1 LRCAFK
7 LQRSDDKGSP
17 LKYLTLHEIVKDARQ
32 NLDRKYWDYLLG
44 GADTEASVRRN
55 RYGLDSWVF
64 RPRILNDV
72 SELEVARDFLGTR
85 LRIPVLLPPIGS
97 VQVFETGGGESVA
110 QAAAEFG
117 VLQILSSVCTPD
129 FEAVAAAVPG
139 PRIYQ
144 LYLMGDQA
152 WMDDLIARAVDAGY
166 TGFCLT
172 ADTQTYSRRER
183 DIIKRFT
190 PPSGSQ
196 AGSREFNYQ
205 GRMTWD
211 TVDHIKNNFDIP
223 LIIKGVNVGE
233 DAARC
238 VQAGVD
244 VVYVSNHGG
253 RQLDHTRAC
262 IDALPE
268 VVDAVDGRVPVV
280 VDGGFMR
287 GADVVKGLCLG
298 ADVVGMGRL
307 EGLAMA
313 AGGGPALVR
322 ALEIVERE
330 IQTTLALLGID
341 KLADL
346 NPDLLERATPVAAG
360 DLLSAFPLLGEEGY

>member
-1 LRCAFK
+1 M
-7 LQRSDDKGSP
+7 
-17 LKYLTLHEIVKDARQ
+17 KYLTLHEIAKAAQR
-32 NLDRKYWDYLLG
+32 NLDRNHWDYLVG
-44 GADTEASVRRN
+44 GADTEASLRRN

-72 SELEVARDFLGTR
+72 SVVEVASEFLGTR
-85 LRIPVLLPPIGS
+85 MRIPVLLPPIGS
-97 VQVFETGGGESVA
+97 VQVFEPGGGQSVA
-110 QAAAEFG
+110 EAAAEFG
-117 VLQILSSVCTPD
+117 VLQVLSSVCTPD
-129 FEAVAAAVPG
+129 FEEVAARVPG

-144 LYLMGDQA
+144 LYLMGDQT
-152 WMDDLIARAVDAGY
+152 WMDDIIARAVAAGY

-183 DIIKRFT
+183 DLIKRFT

-196 AGSREFNYQ
+196 AGTSGFNYQ
-205 GRMTWD
+205 GKMTWD
-211 TVDHIKNNFDIP
+211 TVEHIKNNFDIP
-223 LIIKGVNVGE
+223 LLIKGVNVGE

-238 VQAGVD
+238 VDAGVD
-244 VVYVSNHGG
+244 VVWVSNHGG

-268 VVDAVDGRVPVV
+268 VVEAVDGRAPVV

-298 ADVVGMGRL
+298 ADAVAMGRL

-313 AGGGPALVR
+313 AGGKDAMVR

-330 IQTTLALLGID
+330 ITTTMTLLGVAHR
-341 KLADL
+341 KDL
-346 NPDLLERATPVAAG
+346 KPALLERAAPTAPSHA
-360 DLLSAFPLLGEEGY
+360 LSAFPFLDDDAY